1 MTGDN
6 AEISGTTGV
15 AVRVNNGSLFTMNGG
30 VIKENSTG
38 VQVSGKQNFKG
49 VEFVMNGG
57 SIENNNTGISYT
69 IAGQSKVQ
77 LNGGTIQNNGTSY
90 QILAFGG
97 SAQDAYENIYINK
110 GVLDWE

>member
-1 MTGDN
+1 
-6 AEISGTTGV
+6 
-15 AVRVNNGSLFTMNGG
+15 
-30 VIKENSTG
+30 
-38 VQVSGKQNFKG
+38 
-49 VEFVMNGG
+49 MNGG

-110 GVLDWE
+110 GVLVGNSAINTSFGTVILDEDYNDVWLGTAS